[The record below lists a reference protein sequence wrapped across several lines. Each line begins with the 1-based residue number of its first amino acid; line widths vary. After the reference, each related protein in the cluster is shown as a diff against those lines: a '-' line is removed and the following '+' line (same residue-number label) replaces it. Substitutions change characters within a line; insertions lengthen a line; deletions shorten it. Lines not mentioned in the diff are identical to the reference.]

1 VSLTTDSRGVL
12 VRCPSCGRTNRLG
25 HAHLDRRLRCGTCHV
40 ELPAPAEPIVVAD
53 VAVFDSLVARSPL
66 PLVVDFW
73 APWCSPCRWMAPE
86 LEKAATHVAGSALI
100 VKVDIDAV
108 PALGERFHIRSVPT
122 LAVFRGGRE
131 VSRSAGAKSAPDIEA
146 LVHGT

>member
-1 VSLTTDSRGVL
+1 MCVLRADESARTRASRPPVAL
-12 VRCPSCGRTNRLG
+12 RHLPCCASRAGRANRG
-25 HAHLDRRLRCGTCHV
+25 GRRR
-40 ELPAPAEPIVVAD
+40 
-53 VAVFDSLVARSPL
+53 R
-66 PLVVDFW
+66 LVVDFW
-73 APWCSPCRWMAPE
+73 APWCSPCRRMAPE

-108 PALGERFHIRSVPT
+108 PALGERFRIRSVPT

-131 VSRSAGAKSAPDIEA
+131 VSRFAGARSASDIEA